1 MKPLFS
7 SFRSGLLALGLVAG
21 VTAPS
26 VAGPILQPDLGVATN
41 TAAPTI
47 IPVRDSWAGGN
58 NYSPQMY
65 DWRWRRGGE
74 WRGRDFRRDG
84 NRHFSRNWDRNWD
97 GGRWNGDGDWRWRHR
112 HHRHFRG
119 GDAAILGLGL
129 GLGLGSMYGNYYD
142 PYSYDPYPRYVQPR
156 RIYRTERLS
165 SAHVRWC
172 YDRYRSYRAWD
183 NTFQPNYGPRKQC
196 WSPYS

>member
-7 SFRSGLLALGLVAG
+7 SLRSGLLALGLVAG

-26 VAGPILQPDLGVATN
+26 IAGPILQPDLTGATN
-41 TAAPTI
+41 MTAPTI

-58 NYSPQMY
+58 NNGAFQN
-65 DWRWRRGGE
+65 WRWRRGG
-74 WRGRDFRRDG
+74 GDFRLRSG
-84 NRHFSRNWDRNWD
+84 NFRGERFARNWNGGNW
-97 GGRWNGDGDWRWRHR
+97 NGDWRWRHH
-112 HHRHFRG
+112 HHRHFGG

-129 GLGLGSMYGNYYD
+129 GLGLGSLAYDNYYD
-142 PYSYDPYPRYVQPR
+142 PYYGDPYYYHPR

-172 YDRYRSYRAWD
+172 YHRYRSYRAWD
-183 NTFQPNYGPRKQC
+183 NTFQPNYGRRRQC
-196 WSPYS
+196 ISPYG